1 MEVSIS
7 TGTRGSWEVTC
18 EVHFLDVIFAELG
31 TSRSSGDN
39 RLSEL
44 KYSTTCHKTTSGLR
58 NIGQDVL
65 NVSMTERLIYER
77 RFIRAMTNGG
87 SDNMTNR

>member
-7 TGTRGSWEVTC
+7 TATRGSWEVTC
-18 EVHFLDVIFAELG
+18 EIHFLDVIFAELG
-31 TSRSSGDN
+31 ASRSSSDN
-39 RLSEL
+39 RMSEL
-44 KYSTTCHKTTSGLR
+44 KYSTTCHEATSSLR

-65 NVSMTERLIYER
+65 NVSMTERLVYER
-77 RFIRAMTNGG
+77 RFIRAMTNDG